1 MVDDIKVRVLNEVDV
16 LRGDYNSNS
25 YVCHPLIKKQ
35 ANKETQLKKGNFGF
49 MISNEKSNIHSYSQ
63 NCRNKY

>member
-1 MVDDIKVRVLNEVDV
+1 MSDNIKVRVLNEMDV

-35 ANKETQLKKGNFGF
+35 ANKETQLKKRKLWFYD
-49 MISNEKSNIHSYSQ
+49 K
-63 NCRNKY
+63 